1 VAGGG
6 PAPAEKGG
14 GGAGQADKETGA
26 SRGIKVTLCLVVCA
40 EKKTSVSFPLKIN
53 RVLISVNVSIFEWY
67 FTGLKS
73 FGGIFRNS

>member
-1 VAGGG
+1 MAGGG

-40 EKKTSVSFPLKIN
+40 EKKNIGEFSVKN
-53 RVLISVNVSIFEWY
+53 
-67 FTGLKS
+67 
-73 FGGIFRNS
+73 